1 MYFAP
6 EEHPLPHFH
15 VYFSEYRAT
24 VDIRACEIVE
34 RFPATRHRVNEKA
47 ISGKGCWRASPLQ
60 HYPREMCFMK
70 IRTYEQGD
78 QAQVVALWQECN
90 LVVPWND
97 PLKDIDRKLNNSAK
111 GFLVGLL
118 KGQIVS
124 TIMYGYDGHRG
135 SVNYLAVS
143 PNHRNM
149 GLGEQMMNAAQN
161 QLISLGCP
169 KINLMVRD
177 TNLEVIKFYESIG
190 YKSESV
196 VVLGKRIISDE

>member
-1 MYFAP
+1 
-6 EEHPLPHFH
+6 
-15 VYFSEYRAT
+15 
-24 VDIRACEIVE
+24 
-34 RFPATRHRVNEKA
+34 
-47 ISGKGCWRASPLQ
+47 
-60 HYPREMCFMK
+60 MK
-70 IRTYEQGD
+70 IRIYEQDD
-78 QAQVVALWQECN
+78 QAQVVALWQECH
-90 LVVPWND
+90 LVVPWNN
-97 PLKDIDRKLNNSAK
+97 PLKDIGRKLNNSAEC
-111 GFLVGLL
+111 FLVGLL

-177 TNLEVIKFYESIG
+177 TNLDVIKFYESIG
-190 YKSESV
+190 YKSEAV
-196 VVLGKRIISDE
+196 VVLGKRYK